1 MIRMVDKDG
10 DGQVAYSEFYRMVT
24 GGNPP
29 PVGQGRGK
37 IHEPDPTNNI
47 PEQFL
52 VGSNNNN
59 NNSSD
64 SVPIPT
70 GQEAIQIRNE
80 KRKLLNEFAR
90 DNNLKPESIKR
101 GHRRFM
107 ALDQNKT
114 GTIDYTELCEILQV
128 DPSPQ
133 CEEVFDKY
141 DYKKSGLIDAKEILI
156 ALANFTG
163 AGKDDK

>member
-24 GGNPP
+24 GGKKPP
-29 PVGQGRGK
+29 PGQGHGGK
-37 IHEPDPTNNI
+37 HGRKNSNSQNAEKLSQT
-47 PEQFL
+47 L
-52 VGSNNNN
+52 VGSGATI
-59 NNSSD
+59 
-64 SVPIPT
+64 PPPT
-70 GQEAIQIRNE
+70 GQDAIKARNE
-80 KRKLLNEFAR
+80 KRKLLNEFSR

-101 GHRRFM
+101 AHRRFM
-107 ALDQNKT
+107 ALDQKKT
-114 GTIDYTELCEILQV
+114 GKIDYTELCEILQV

-133 CEEVFDKY
+133 CEEVFEKY
-141 DYKKSGLIDAKEILI
+141 DYQKSGLIDAKEILI